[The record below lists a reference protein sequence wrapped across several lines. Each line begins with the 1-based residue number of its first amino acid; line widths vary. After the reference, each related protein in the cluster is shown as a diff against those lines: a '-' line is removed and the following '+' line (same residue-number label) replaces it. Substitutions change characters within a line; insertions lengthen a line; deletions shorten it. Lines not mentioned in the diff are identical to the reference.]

1 MGTVAFGSLI
11 IALIQMARLV
21 LEYIKRKYSK
31 DVGRIGRW
39 IMCCFSCCLWCLE
52 KCMKYVQM
60 HLLFPHPLVYSL
72 SHALAFCN
80 APHSL
85 TNPLFHPP
93 SRTPTRPTEFTLP
106 PFIFRPHRPAS
117 TSCIMQ
123 CGLTTEKL
131 HSPPPPPHTSRYVNK
146 NAYIITNIHGYPFCS
161 AAFTALSDL
170 MSNALLVFAIN
181 GIGFLVITLF
191 KVS

>member
-131 HSPPPPPHTSRYVNK
+131 HSPPPPPPYIQVCEQECIHHHQHPWISILQRCVHCTQRFDVERAARVCHQWYRLSRHHT
-146 NAYIITNIHGYPFCS
+146 F
-161 AAFTALSDL
+161 
-170 MSNALLVFAIN
+170 
-181 GIGFLVITLF
+181 
-191 KVS
+191 